1 VSGGVKRILVDVQ
14 FYLVYGKVVFLSL
27 IFSALYTNR
36 LIIQLRRLG
45 LDCSSYAE
53 FFGCLLYADDIL
65 LMSHTVR
72 SVQMMLHIFYEFA
85 DHFDVEFN
93 ISKFVAMRIG
103 NRYSER
109 CVSLQIAGKDIRYV
123 NESKY
128 LDVCV
133 IAVKYLK
140 FL

>member
-1 VSGGVKRILVDVQ
+1 
-14 FYLVYGKVVFLSL
+14 
-27 IFSALYTNR
+27 
-36 LIIQLRRLG
+36 
-45 LDCSSYAE
+45 
-53 FFGCLLYADDIL
+53 
-65 LMSHTVR
+65 MSHTVR
-72 SVQMMLHIFYEFA
+72 SVQMMLQIRYEFA

-93 ISKFVAMRIG
+93 ISKSVAMRIG

-109 CVSLQIAGKDIRYV
+109 CISLQIAGKDIKYV

-140 FL
+140 FSVEYLRQKFTIRLTVLLQVKAANSEMVTVQLLTS

>member
-1 VSGGVKRILVDVQ
+1 M
-14 FYLVYGKVVFLSL
+14 
-27 IFSALYTNR
+27 
-36 LIIQLRRLG
+36 
-45 LDCSSYAE
+45 
-53 FFGCLLYADDIL
+53 YADDIL

-72 SVQMMLHIFYEFA
+72 SVQMMLQIRYEFA

-93 ISKFVAMRIG
+93 ISKSVAMRIG

-109 CVSLQIAGKDIRYV
+109 CISLQIAGKDIKYV

-140 FL
+140 FSVEYLRQKFTIRLTVLLQVKAANSEMVTVQLLTSYCLPFMMYCVSCIFVLC